1 MGKRTR
7 EGFGR
12 KENCKAVFSSKGRSG
27 LSASCE
33 SCVADFRF
41 PHGSPEFLHSL
52 YGEANQDRILSVPV
66 TRVFPSFLYF
76 VILEGF
82 FPSLVIFL
90 AGGYCTEAP
99 PVSIPNTAVKLSCAE
114 DTWREAAWENRALP
128 ALERI
133 VTSSPLFFPLYI
145 PQ

>member
-1 MGKRTR
+1 MVHQRMDGLW
-7 EGFGR
+7 GNIWPVGQ
-12 KENCKAVFSSKGRSG
+12 AVKTP
-27 LSASCE
+27 ASH
-33 SCVADFRF
+33 AGNG
-41 PHGSPEFLHSL
+41 GSIPP
-52 YGEANQDRILSVPV
+52 RV
-66 TRVFPSFLYF
+66 TRVSTLPLWGSEPGQNTFCPGHQSFPFLSLLCY
-76 VILEGF
+76 LGGF
-82 FPSLVIFL
+82 LPSLVISL

-99 PVSIPNTAVKLSCAE
+99 PVPIPNTAVKLSCAE